1 MTALRSKL
9 YEVIFESDTRP
20 GKVFDIFLLIFISS
34 SVILVMLES
43 VTKIN
48 DIYGELLRKAEWT
61 ITIIFSIEYIMRLWI
76 AQKAFSYFKSFYGI
90 IDLLS
95 ILPTYLSLIFVG
107 SHGLIVI
114 RGLRLLRIF
123 RIFKLSRY
131 TEAGKTITSALRNS
145 WAKIGVFLFG
155 IVMVIIIL
163 GTLMYLIEGEKNGF
177 SSIPKSIYWAIVTV
191 TTVGYGDM
199 APQTPLGQ
207 VFASFAM
214 ILGYA
219 IIAVPTGIVTAEF
232 TIERINKQKST
243 VCPFCMKEGHEI
255 DADFCKYCGKKLK

>member
-1 MTALRSKL
+1 MNSLRLKI
-9 YEVIFESDTRP
+9 YETIFESDTP
-20 GKVFDIFLLIFISS
+20 TGKIFDVILLILIAT
-34 SVILVMLES
+34 SVIIVMLES
-43 VTKIN
+43 VIEIN
-48 DIYGELLRKAEWT
+48 KIYGNILNIAEWS
-61 ITIIFSIEYIMRLWI
+61 ITIIFSVEYMLRIWSVKKPSVYI
-76 AQKAFSYFKSFYGI
+76 KSFFGV
-90 IDLLS
+90 IDLLA
-95 ILPTYLSLIFVG
+95 ILPAYLSLIFIG
-107 SHGLIVI
+107 SHGFIVI

-131 TEAGKTITSALRNS
+131 TVAGKTIITALRNS

-155 IVMVIIIL
+155 ILVVVIIL
-163 GTLMYLIEGEKNGF
+163 GTMMYLIEGEQNGF

-191 TTVGYGDM
+191 TTVGYGDI

-232 TIERINKQKST
+232 TIERMKKQNSQ
-243 VCPFCMKEGHEI
+243 VCPLCLKEGHES
-255 DADFCKYCGKKLK
+255 DSDFCKFCGAKLN